1 MKTNQCKLKIKEKH
15 ENHQNPKTERE
26 STLINLLHKYF
37 MRFGQCKLISYYLIC
52 GKIIFFMNKVSFL

>member
-37 MRFGQCKLISYYLIC
+37 MRFE
-52 GKIIFFMNKVSFL
+52 